1 MSDFTLDDLAAII
14 KTRAASSAETSY
26 TRRLLD
32 KGAVHCARKMGEE
45 AVEAIIAATQK
56 DREGLVAESADVLYH
71 LLVLLEA
78 SGVSLSEVEAELQR
92 RTSMSGLE
100 EKASRKQL

>member
-1 MSDFTLDDLAAII
+1 MSRFTLDDLAAII
-14 KTRAASSAETSY
+14 KTRASASAETSY

-56 DREGLVAESADVLYH
+56 DRPGLVAESADVLFH

-100 EKASRKQL
+100 EKASRKST

>member
-14 KTRAASSAETSY
+14 KTRATGSADGSY
-26 TRRLLD
+26 TRKLLD

-56 DREGLVAESADVLYH
+56 DRAGLVAESADVLYH

-78 SGVSLSEVEAELQR
+78 SGLSLSEVEAELQR

>member
-1 MSDFTLDDLAAII
+1 MSRFKLDDLADLIR
-14 KTRAASSAETSY
+14 KRAEEGDETSY
-26 TRRLLD
+26 TRKLLD

-56 DREGLVAESADVLYH
+56 DKKQLVAESADVLYH

-78 SGVSLSEVEAELQR
+78 SGISLRDVEAELER
-92 RTSMSGLE
+92 RTAMSGLE
-100 EKASRKQL
+100 EKASRKNT

>member
-14 KTRAASSAETSY
+14 KQRASASAENSY
-26 TRRLLD
+26 TRKLLD
-32 KGAVHCARKMGEE
+32 KGPVHCARKMGEE

-56 DREGLVAESADVLYH
+56 DRAGLVAESADVLYH

-78 SGVSLSEVEAELQR
+78 SGVALSEVEAELQR

-100 EKASRKQL
+100 EKASRKNT